1 LIEYVDKM
9 LKRRG
14 RTCLRHHRGKIAA
27 GVLPRRAARPSLR
40 KSVETKR

>member
-27 GVLPRRAARPSLR
+27 AARFAKGGSASPR

>member
-1 LIEYVDKM
+1 LIEYADKM

-14 RTCLRHHRGKIAA
+14 RTCLRHHHGKIAA
-27 GVLPRRAARPSLR
+27 VALSKEGGSASLR